1 MRFRLNLIFVE
12 FFYKIIINGVE
23 SVVAVHIIALFLSY
37 NVIPASAGVRQG
49 DLWRLALP
57 TKGGDFMSID
67 YIMLLLALSGQVN
80 VSSITV
86 TKSSVTIRIKK

>member
-1 MRFRLNLIFVE
+1 MAVSTSLIKE
-12 FFYKIIINGVE
+12 
-23 SVVAVHIIALFLSY
+23 
-37 NVIPASAGVRQG
+37 VI
-49 DLWRLALP
+49 
-57 TKGGDFMSID
+57 FMSID

>member
-1 MRFRLNLIFVE
+1 
-12 FFYKIIINGVE
+12 
-23 SVVAVHIIALFLSY
+23 
-37 NVIPASAGVRQG
+37 
-49 DLWRLALP
+49 
-57 TKGGDFMSID
+57 MSID